1 MNKNAYIINSSVG
14 TALDNFKEELS
25 KDPEY
30 EDALISKE
38 VAIENVEENTLLV
51 IVDTHK
57 KNYVESSELLEKLKN
72 CYYRSS

>member
-1 MNKNAYIINSSVG
+1 MA
-14 TALDNFKEELS
+14 

-30 EDALISKE
+30 EDVLISKE

-57 KNYVESSELLEKLKN
+57 KNYVESSELLEKIKKIVII
-72 CYYRSS
+72 